1 MTVQNGKTRKILL
14 SIVLVLLLVA
24 STLLPMLGYFS
35 TTVFAASYSN
45 ADASVENS
53 ASFSTDTI
61 YQIVTD
67 RFFDG
72 DTSNNPTGEIYDPS
86 NNRKYH
92 GGDWAGITQK
102 IKDGYLTDLGI
113 TAIWISSPVE
123 NITTIDPSNNS
134 AAYHGYWAKDFFR
147 TNPYFGSLNDFQ
159 TLVSTAHSNGIKV
172 VIDFAPNHTSTAEYG
187 DMVFPEDGRLYRDGQ
202 LVGGF
207 SNDKAGIFNHESW
220 TDFST
225 WENGIYH
232 SMYGLADLNQMN
244 GTVDTYLKDAINL
257 WLDYGVDGIRVDAVK
272 HMPMGWQSN
281 WLSSIYEHKPVF
293 VFGEWFNGGTS
304 ADSEMDCFANESGM
318 SLLDFRFANAV
329 RGALGSLTLSMQE
342 LYEVIVDTET
352 SYKEINDQ
360 VTFID
365 NHDMSR
371 FMTLSNNTSH
381 SVDSA
386 YVIQMTSSGVPTIY
400 YGSEQ
405 YATGA
410 SDPDNRGDM
419 PAFNKNTTAYQI
431 ISKLAPIRKTN
442 PAAAYGK
449 TVERWVNSDV
459 LVYERTFGNSVI
471 YTAVNR
477 NTSQG
482 YSITGA
488 FTSLPNGTYADVLQN
503 ICGGGTLTVTNGAI
517 GDYYL
522 GAGQC
527 AVWQYT
533 ASSANAPEIGNID
546 PLVGVAGNTVTIT
559 GRGFGN
565 NKGTVKFGTVSATV
579 QSWSDSCIKITV
591 PNVSA
596 GYYNISVTTSA
607 GKTVSNYAQYKVLTA
622 SQVAV
627 RLIVKNAPTNWGQN
641 VYVVGNCLELGNWD
655 TDKAIGPFYNA
666 TDSIATYPDWFFD
679 LSLPAGQTIEFKFIK
694 KDAAGNVVWE
704 GGANHAYTT
713 PVGTTGQ
720 ASYYFY
726 N

>member
-1 MTVQNGKTRKILL
+1 MSTNNKKITKIYLILVMVFTFVIALL
-14 SIVLVLLLVA
+14 SLSPALN
-24 STLLPMLGYFS
+24 
-35 TTVFAASYSN
+35 AASLSME
-45 ADASVENS
+45 DSDVENS

-72 DTSNNPTGEIYDPS
+72 DPSNNPTGDIFDKS

-102 IKDGYLTDLGI
+102 INDGYLTNMGI
-113 TAIWISSPVE
+113 SAIWISSPVE

-134 AAYHGYWAKDFFR
+134 AAYHGYWAKDFYR
-147 TNPYFGSLNDFQ
+147 TNSFFGSVQDFK
-159 TLVSTAHSNGIKV
+159 TMIDTAHDADIKV

-187 DMVFPEDGRLYRDGQ
+187 SMVFPEDGRLYKDGQ
-202 LVGGF
+202 LIGGF
-207 SNDKAGIFNHESW
+207 KNDTAGIFNHEEW

-244 GTVDTYLKDAINL
+244 GTVDTYLKDSINL

-281 WLSSIYEHKPVF
+281 WLSSIYSHKPVF
-293 VFGEWFNGGTS
+293 VFGEWFNGGTGS
-304 ADSEMDCFANESGM
+304 DPEMDCFANESGM

-329 RGALGSLTLSMQE
+329 RNALGTKTMSMQE
-342 LYEVIVDTET
+342 FYDVVVATET
-352 SYKEINDQ
+352 GYKEINDQ

-371 FMTLSNNTSH
+371 FMTLANNNSS
-381 SVDSA
+381 SVDMA
-386 YVIQMTSSGVPTIY
+386 YVVQMTSSGIPTIY

-405 YATGA
+405 YAKGA

-419 PAFNKNTTAYQI
+419 PSFNTNSKAYKI
-431 ISKLAPIRKTN
+431 ISKLAPMRKTN

-459 LVYERTFGNSVI
+459 LVYERTFGNSVV

-477 NTSQG
+477 STTKG
-482 YSITGA
+482 YDITGA
-488 FTSLPNGTYADVLQN
+488 LTALPNGTYSDVLQGL
-503 ICGGGTLTVTNGAI
+503 CGGGNLTVKNGEI
-517 GDYYL
+517 GSYYL
-522 GAGQC
+522 GAGQS

-533 ASSANAPEIGNID
+533 ATNESAPEIGNID
-546 PLVGVAGNTVTIT
+546 PLMGVAGNTVTIT
-559 GRGFGN
+559 GCGFGTT
-565 NKGTVKFGTVSATV
+565 KGIVSFGTKNANVV
-579 QSWSDSCIKITV
+579 SWSDSCIKVTV
-591 PNVSA
+591 PSMTA
-596 GYYNISVTTSA
+596 GYYNIKVTTSA
-607 GKTVSNYAQYKVLTA
+607 GLSVSNYARYKVLTA
-622 SQVAV
+622 EQVAV
-627 RLIVKNAPTNWGQN
+627 RFIAKNATTDYGQN
-641 VYVVGNCLELGNWD
+641 VYIVGNCLELGNWD
-655 TDKAIGPFYNA
+655 AEKAVGPFFNS
-666 TDSIATYPDWFFD
+666 TGSIATYPNWFFD
-679 LSLPAGQTIEFKFIK
+679 VSVPAGQEIEFKFIK

-704 GGANHAYTT
+704 GGTNHVYTT
-713 PVGTTGQ
+713 PTGTTGEV
-720 ASYYFY
+720 SVYFY

>member
-1 MTVQNGKTRKILL
+1 MKTTNKIFKKINL
-14 SIVLVLLLVA
+14 IFVMVLTFAIALP
-24 STLLPMLGYFS
+24 SLLPALNAS
-35 TTVFAASYSN
+35 AATQAMKDSDVS
-45 ADASVENS
+45 NS

-72 DTSNNPTGEIYDPS
+72 DPSNNPTGAIFDKS

-102 IKDGYLTDLGI
+102 INDGYLTNLGI

-134 AAYHGYWAKDFFR
+134 AAYHGYWAKDFYR
-147 TNPYFGSLNDFQ
+147 TNSFFGSVQDFK
-159 TLVSTAHSNGIKV
+159 TMVDTAHAADIKV

-187 DMVFPEDGRLYRDGQ
+187 SMVFPEDGRLYKDGQ

-207 SNDKAGIFNHESW
+207 KNDTAGIFNHEEW

-244 GTVDTYLKDAINL
+244 GTVDNYLKESINV

-281 WLSSIYEHKPVF
+281 WLSSIYSHKPVF
-293 VFGEWFNGGTS
+293 VFGEWFNGGTGS
-304 ADSEMDCFANESGM
+304 DAEMDCFANESGM

-329 RGALGSLTLSMQE
+329 RNALGSKTMSME
-342 LYEVIVDTET
+342 EFYDVVVATET
-352 SYKEINDQ
+352 GYKEINDQ

-371 FMTLSNNTSH
+371 FMTLANNNSS
-381 SVDSA
+381 SVDTA
-386 YVIQMTSSGVPTIY
+386 YVVQMTSSGIPTIY

-419 PAFNKNTTAYQI
+419 PSFNTNSKAYKI
-431 ISKLAPIRKTN
+431 ISKLAPMRKTN

-459 LVYERTFGNSVI
+459 LVYERTFGNSVV

-477 NTSQG
+477 SSTTG
-482 YSITGA
+482 YNITGA
-488 FTSLPNGTYADVLQN
+488 LTALPNGTYSDVLQGL
-503 ICGGGTLTVTNGAI
+503 CGGGNLTVSNGAI
-517 GDYYL
+517 GSYYL
-522 GAGQC
+522 GAGQS

-533 ASSANAPEIGNID
+533 ATSEAGPEIGNID
-546 PLVGVAGNTVTIT
+546 PLMGVAGNTVTIT
-559 GRGFGN
+559 GCGFGS
-565 NKGTVKFGTVSATV
+565 TAGTVSFGTKAATV
-579 QSWSDSCIKITV
+579 VSWSDSCIQVKV
-591 PNVSA
+591 PTMAA
-596 GYYNISVTTSA
+596 GYYSIKVTT
-607 GKTVSNYAQYKVLTA
+607 KTGASVSNYAKFKVLTA
-622 SQVAV
+622 EQVAV
-627 RLIVKNAPTNWGQN
+627 RFIVKNAYTDLGQN
-641 VYVVGNCLELGNWD
+641 VYIVGNCLELGNWD
-655 TDKAIGPFYNA
+655 TEKAVGPFFNA
-666 TDSIATYPDWFFD
+666 TGSIATYPNWFFD
-679 LSLPAGQTIEFKFIK
+679 ISVPAGTKIEFKFIK

-704 GGANHAYTT
+704 GGTNHTYTT
-713 PVGTTGQ
+713 PTGTTGEV
-720 ASYYFY
+720 SNYFY